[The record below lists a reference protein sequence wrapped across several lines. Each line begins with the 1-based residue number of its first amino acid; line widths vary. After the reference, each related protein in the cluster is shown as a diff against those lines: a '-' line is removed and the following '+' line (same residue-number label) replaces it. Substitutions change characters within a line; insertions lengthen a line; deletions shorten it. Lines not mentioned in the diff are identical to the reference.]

1 MSSISKISCNMNV
14 TAHWLSCWARGR
26 SPGRVDANREVDR
39 LAVAGEILASAAQV
53 GGSSG
58 SWSPEL
64 RVSSRPLTKPSRK
77 RVGKASK
84 EVELLLSDF
93 RQEPPPIAQQ
103 LWNQLHLEEQS
114 LKHMQ
119 KQLHRLSSA
128 HLRRLERAYVE
139 EAQQNLPDE
148 VSTAMLLLAYL
159 GAMGV
164 FTAGA
169 GCTMNYWSWISS
181 AAIGDY
187 LMAIIGSI
195 AVVSVLEM
203 LRMVLVLCVA
213 LARLETRRRATQA
226 KWTRKHPEILEV
238 KATAPLGV
246 GGNSPRSPRRWPG
259 ERGER
264 PPVAAVKTGGFWA
277 LPRMLQLRR
286 GARVSPERDAEQKSS
301 KRWKFLRKVGTEE
314 VVPAPKGNVSAD
326 EVRRQVEER
335 EAEQVAAM
343 MNMVPPWAEA
353 NSRYQ
358 PAGAAT
364 VRRAQEAWS
373 EAKTSSKKTKGSK
386 VRFDMS
392 EDMRPI
398 VPSASA
404 PSNRRATKYRQ

>member
-1 MSSISKISCNMNV
+1 MPGSQMSQQPRGHSLLVTPCRSKSSGYFV
-14 TAHWLSCWARGR
+14 F
-26 SPGRVDANREVDR
+26 EVDR

-119 KQLHRLSSA
+119 KQLQRLSSA

-246 GGNSPRSPRRWPG
+246 GGGNSPRSARRWPGDRG

-264 PPVAAVKTGGFWA
+264 PPVAAVKVTRAASALPSPVTGGFWA
-277 LPRMLQLRR
+277 LPRMLQRR

-301 KRWKFLRKVGTEE
+301 KRWKFLRRAGELGR
-314 VVPAPKGNVSAD
+314 AG
-326 EVRRQVEER
+326 VRRQVEER

-343 MNMVPPWAEA
+343 MNMAGFHLALRSCRGQTADISPQELGGIPQALGPKVNKNGLPLLYDELPLYAE
-353 NSRYQ
+353 
-358 PAGAAT
+358 P
-364 VRRAQEAWS
+364 
-373 EAKTSSKKTKGSK
+373 KKHGLK
-386 VRFDMS
+386 
-392 EDMRPI
+392 
-398 VPSASA
+398 
-404 PSNRRATKYRQ
+404 

>member
-1 MSSISKISCNMNV
+1 
-14 TAHWLSCWARGR
+14 
-26 SPGRVDANREVDR
+26 
-39 LAVAGEILASAAQV
+39 
-53 GGSSG
+53 
-58 SWSPEL
+58 
-64 RVSSRPLTKPSRK
+64 
-77 RVGKASK
+77 
-84 EVELLLSDF
+84 
-93 RQEPPPIAQQ
+93 
-103 LWNQLHLEEQS
+103 
-114 LKHMQ
+114 MQ
-119 KQLHRLSSA
+119 KQLQRLSSA

-169 GCTMNYWSWISS
+169 GCTMNYWTRHRSIIASWAQSFEVISVIISSWISS

-187 LMAIIGSI
+187 LMAILGSI

-238 KATAPLGV
+238 KPTAPLGV
-246 GGNSPRSPRRWPG
+246 GGAVSARRWPG
-259 ERGER
+259 ER
-264 PPVAAVKTGGFWA
+264 PVASPVAAVKVTRAASALPSPAETGGFWA
-277 LPRMLQLRR
+277 LPRMLQKLRR
-286 GARVSPERDAEQKSS
+286 GSPGLSYRWTLGGPWLQLTCKMVS
-301 KRWKFLRKVGTEE
+301 KFEKFDQMLSLPRM
-314 VVPAPKGNVSAD
+314 APPFSMPWYAVHRKGNVSAD

-335 EAEQVAAM
+335 EAEQVSAM

-353 NSRYQ
+353 NSRHQ
-358 PAGAAT
+358 PAGVKVLKRMIRGAAT

-373 EAKTSSKKTKGSK
+373 EAKTNNSKKTKGSK
-386 VRFDMS
+386 VRFDMP

>member
-1 MSSISKISCNMNV
+1 
-14 TAHWLSCWARGR
+14 
-26 SPGRVDANREVDR
+26 
-39 LAVAGEILASAAQV
+39 
-53 GGSSG
+53 
-58 SWSPEL
+58 
-64 RVSSRPLTKPSRK
+64 
-77 RVGKASK
+77 
-84 EVELLLSDF
+84 
-93 RQEPPPIAQQ
+93 
-103 LWNQLHLEEQS
+103 
-114 LKHMQ
+114 
-119 KQLHRLSSA
+119 
-128 HLRRLERAYVE
+128 
-139 EAQQNLPDE
+139 
-148 VSTAMLLLAYL
+148 
-159 GAMGV
+159 
-164 FTAGA
+164 
-169 GCTMNYWSWISS
+169 MNYWSWISS

-246 GGNSPRSPRRWPG
+246 GGGNSPRSARRWPGDRG

-264 PPVAAVKTGGFWA
+264 PPVAAVKVTRAASALPSPVTGGFWA
-277 LPRMLQLRR
+277 LPRMLQRR

-314 VVPAPKGNVSAD
+314 DAGAFGVVPAPKGNVSAD

-373 EAKTSSKKTKGSK
+373 EAKSSSKKTKGSK

-404 PSNRRATKYRQ
+404 PSNLRATKYRQ